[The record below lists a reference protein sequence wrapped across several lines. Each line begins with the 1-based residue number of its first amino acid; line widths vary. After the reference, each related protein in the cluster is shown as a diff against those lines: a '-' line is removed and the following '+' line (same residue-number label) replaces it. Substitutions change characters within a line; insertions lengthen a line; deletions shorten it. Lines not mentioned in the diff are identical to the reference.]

1 MNRNLRPLF
10 LILAI
15 ALFGAPWAPAGLAA
29 APPSTGENTSQTIHI
44 EPGWNWVSMHVLPQN
59 SAFETIF
66 GEVLDQIEMIKDG
79 SGRVFAPDLGVAEI
93 EAWDWRQAYAIRA
106 RVATTVTVS
115 GALILPGQSNV
126 PLEAGWNFVPF
137 LPTAPLAVEAALAGI
152 LPFVEAVR
160 DVDDRMFVPGQGVSD
175 LDSLRAGQGFM
186 IRLAQPVMLYYPG
199 ASGDILTVPNLA
211 AALALAD
218 LDVGQMIEVQG
229 YHTPGD
235 GGGGTFRVDN
245 SGKVP
250 DGGLVFVPNQYL
262 SPEVVVPRMYNAAV
276 THVGV
281 PAGEHVVFGSLTL
294 EVLDRNTEE
303 VLLSAPGEVL
313 HGHQFTNTEVHQPR
327 FFYGQGRFHD
337 YTHAVYRF
345 HERRGEPGW
354 GGRLRFTY
362 RHTTAPVRL
371 VRQGVGS
378 SLNIRW
384 FGARSHDEDATI
396 NNQPII
402 AQALNVARMM
412 NDPQFGG
419 NPGTITEVLIPGATT
434 GGTVYE
440 YFGALELPADVALRG
455 QAGTELVTV
464 TNDLGHTYQPVRVAD
479 GHTRLRVKANEALT
493 FIRMAKPASDPH
505 HVPMDAMYFFE
516 TRQSGI
522 FPQNHAMRVTVEN
535 LVLDGHY
542 EQNQQAWDEGWA
554 THEELEHHLRNAP
567 GWAGISASN
576 HGRIIPQGQHLTV
589 RNVAVLGYGSTG
601 LLGNV
606 NNVWSLEN
614 VRLGNAVW
622 NHVLYSVHNYDHTGV
637 DPSVGGFARNIT
649 LEGFAWTHVDFYAGR
664 VENLVLED
672 AAISPRRP
680 SGRLFNIR
688 GGDVYSAEEFVGTDS
703 GEYVRSDGTV
713 LPLGVV
719 VDGFYIDARG
729 SAMNSPFSGIGPG
742 IVIRNG
748 TYVQSESVGGGNF
761 FVENGNG
768 WQRALYPDYLFE
780 DVTVYR
786 WTSGDNP
793 GLFGLMH
800 VTNSTFRNFTTVNA
814 SGAAYTGAPIEMTAY
829 RRDHPAWD
837 QHQFAEFRDITE
849 TAPSAFVLKTTV
861 HPEAAGRTIAIRNS
875 AFNNS
880 TNGVVVGLNHQ
891 GTLGS
896 IDADLDL
903 LSVIWD
909 SVELRLHDEH
919 LHNLELFFRTGRM
932 RDVAD
937 LNSGRTSEDAGTHT
951 FTASGGETWVEI
963 ATNLLWE
970 PEWVDVQ
977 EGEGASGLIG
987 TVSVTN
993 VSGADKRQPRLR
1005 VDFTRP
1011 LTAGETVTLAYDAA
1025 VRPLAD

>member
-1 MNRNLRPLF
+1 MNLFRPL
-10 LILAI
+10 LLALV
-15 ALFGAPWAPAGLAA
+15 AGVLAASWAPAGFAA
-29 APPSTGENTSQTIHI
+29 APPATGEAATQTVHL
-44 EPGWNWVSMHVLPQN
+44 EPGWNWVAVHVLPE
-59 SAFETIF
+59 SASLESMF
-66 GEVLDQIEMIKDG
+66 GDVLDQIEMIKDG
-79 SGRVFAPDLGVAEI
+79 AGRIFSPGLGLAEI
-93 EAWDWRQAYAIRA
+93 DSWDWRQAYAIRA
-106 RVATTVTVS
+106 REAASVS
-115 GALILPGQSNV
+115 IAGALILSGQSSL
-126 PLEAGWNFVPF
+126 PLNAGWNFVPF

-160 DVDDRMFVPGQGVSD
+160 DIEDRMVIPGDGVSEI
-175 LDSLRAGQGFM
+175 DSLRSGRGYM
-186 IRLAQPVMLYYPG
+186 IRLAEPAMLYYPG
-199 ASGDILTVPNLA
+199 ASGDVLSVPNLA
-211 AALALAD
+211 AALALTD
-218 LDVGQMIEVQG
+218 LAVGQMIDVQG

-235 GGGGTFRVDN
+235 GGGGTFRVDD

-250 DGGLVFVPNQYL
+250 DGGLVFVPNQYV
-262 SPEVVVPRMYNAAV
+262 SPVVVTPRMYNGAV
-276 THVGV
+276 TLVGV
-281 PAGEHVVFGSLTL
+281 PAGEHVVYGSLTL

-303 VLLSAPGEVL
+303 VLLVAPGDVL

-327 FFYGQGRFHD
+327 FFYGPGQFHD
-337 YTHAVYRF
+337 YTHVIYRF

-362 RHTTAPVRL
+362 RHTTSPVRL

-378 SLNIRW
+378 ALNVRW
-384 FGARSHDEDATI
+384 FGARSHDEDPAI

-419 NPGTITEVLIPGATT
+419 TQGTITDVWLPGAAP

-440 YFGALELPADVALRG
+440 YFGALELPEDVTLRG
-455 QAGTELVTV
+455 DAGTELVTV
-464 TNDLGHTYQPVRVAD
+464 TNDLGHTYQPVRVAP
-479 GHTRLRVKANEALT
+479 GHTRMRVKANEALT

-505 HVPMDAMYFFE
+505 HLPQDAMHFFE

-522 FPQNHAMRVTVEN
+522 FPQNHAMRVAIEN

-554 THEELEHHLRNAP
+554 TNEELEHMLRNAP
-567 GWAGISASN
+567 GWAGLSASN

-589 RNVAVLGYGSTG
+589 RNVAVLGYGSNG

-622 NHVLYSVHNYDHTGV
+622 NHVLYSVHNYDHAGV
-637 DPSVGGFARNIT
+637 DPSVGGFARNVT
-649 LEGFAWTHVDFYAGR
+649 LEGFAWTHADFYAGR
-664 VENLVLED
+664 IENLVFED
-672 AAISPRRP
+672 GGVSPRRP
-680 SGRLFNIR
+680 SARLFNIR
-688 GGDVYSAEEFVGTDS
+688 GGDVHSDEEFLGTGN

-729 SAMNSPFSGIGPG
+729 SAINSPFSGLGPG
-742 IVIRNG
+742 IVIRDG
-748 TYVQSESVGGGNF
+748 IFVQSVEHGGGTF

-780 DVTVYR
+780 DVTIYR

-800 VTNSTFRNFTTVNA
+800 VTNSTFRNFHTVNA
-814 SGAAYTGAPIEMTAY
+814 SGAAYTGAPIEITAY

-837 QHQFAEFRDITE
+837 QPQHAEFRDITE
-849 TAPSAFVLKTTV
+849 TAPSAFILKTDV
-861 HPEAAGRTIAIRNS
+861 HPEATGRTVVIRD
-875 AFNNS
+875 AVFNNS

-896 IDADLDL
+896 IAGDLDL
-903 LSVIWD
+903 LEVIWD
-909 SVELRLHDEH
+909 SVQLRLHGEH
-919 LHNLELFFRTGRM
+919 FQNLELFFRTGRM
-932 RDVAD
+932 RGVVD

-951 FTASGGETWVEI
+951 LTASGGETSVEWT
-963 ATNLLWE
+963 TNLLWE
-970 PEWVDVQ
+970 PEWVEVQ
-977 EGEGASGLIG
+977 EGEGASGLIASV
-987 TVSVTN
+987 TVTN

-1005 VDFTRP
+1005 IALTRP
-1011 LTAGETVTLAYDAA
+1011 LNAGETVSFTYDAA